1 MDRRHRLERRIEALR
16 PRPEWYARS
25 TLELERHELGPA
37 HPFLDQP
44 PHDWLA
50 RRVEVAD
57 RIDAHQRLRALRA
70 LEQIVADL
78 ALGRGRGQPRE
89 AEVAGHQLVGLQHSG
104 ALADRQQAAVESER
118 QRALRWVSG
127 RPLFGP
133 FLPPP

>member
-57 RIDAHQRLRALRA
+57 RIDAHQRLRAQRA

-89 AEVAGHQLVGLQHSG
+89 AEVAGPQLAGISQSG
-104 ALADRQQAAVESER
+104 VAPDRPQGPAEGEAE
-118 QRALRWVSG
+118 G
-127 RPLFGP
+127 PPL
-133 FLPPP
+133 